1 MPSTQEQR
9 HVYYDR
15 DLEIEA
21 YNLGGIVQKFPNHFH
36 EFYVLGFIE
45 GGKRHLWCRGEEYDV
60 STGDLILFNP
70 RDNHYC
76 APINGEILDYRAVN
90 INPDV
95 MRKAAREI
103 TGHDQL
109 PRFTQNVVPQ
119 SEITSLIADVYD
131 AILSG
136 APKLKKAEAFY
147 FLIEQVLQEY
157 AVDFDQCPAPQPNP
171 QIQALCSIYRGPLRG
186 EVTLEELAGR
196 AGFGKSYLLR
206 CFTQQIGVSPYRYLQ
221 TIRIDRAKK
230 LLEQGI
236 APIEAAAMT
245 GFADQSHFTNY
256 FKDFIGLT
264 PKQYQRI
271 FTQPQESADPEH
283 E

>member
-60 STGDLILFNP
+60 SAGDLILFNP

-95 MRKAAREI
+95 MRKAVREI
-103 TGHDQL
+103 TGRDQL

-119 SEITSLIADVYD
+119 SEIASLIADVYD

-171 QIQALCSIYRGPLRG
+171 QIQALCQYIEDHYA
-186 EVTLEELAGR
+186 ENITLEELAGR

-236 APIEAAAMT
+236 APDRS
-245 GFADQSHFTNY
+245 GGYDRLCGS
-256 FKDFIGLT
+256 
-264 PKQYQRI
+264 
-271 FTQPQESADPEH
+271 ESFH
-283 E
+283 QLL

>member
-119 SEITSLIADVYD
+119 RNH
-131 AILSG
+131 ILDRRCVRRD
-136 APKLKKAEAFY
+136 LKRGAEAEKSRS
-147 FLIEQVLQEY
+147 FLF
-157 AVDFDQCPAPQPNP
+157 FDRTGASGIC
-171 QIQALCSIYRGPLRG
+171 
-186 EVTLEELAGR
+186 GR
-196 AGFGKSYLLR
+196 F
-206 CFTQQIGVSPYRYLQ
+206 
-221 TIRIDRAKK
+221 
-230 LLEQGI
+230 
-236 APIEAAAMT
+236 
-245 GFADQSHFTNY
+245 
-256 FKDFIGLT
+256 
-264 PKQYQRI
+264 
-271 FTQPQESADPEH
+271 
-283 E
+283 